1 MFKSIKLAKSRS
13 KPGSLV
19 VVGVYKGDS
28 NCPRSLKDLDAN
40 KEIDLVLKRPEFT
53 GNVGELAD
61 AGDNIL
67 VVGLGQRE
75 KSDLNII
82 RKASASV
89 VRQLFKRKETS
100 ATIEIH
106 RVITS
111 RTGSREA
118 VGQSIAEGMG
128 LANWRYSKFDGSAS
142 NKKSPI
148 GSILLNTTDK
158 DIKSGLR
165 KGLVIASAVN
175 AAREVAA
182 TPPNIANPE
191 WLYKEA
197 KRLGK
202 IFGFSV
208 SQVSQSD
215 AKKLGYGGLL
225 AVGSGSKTTPRI
237 IEMKHNVSKDKK
249 PIVLIG
255 KSITFD
261 TGGYSLKVGGSMR
274 EMKYDKNGGVGVLG
288 AMCII
293 AGLGLKSS
301 VIGLLPSAENM
312 ISKDAYRVDDILTM
326 GNGVTV
332 EVTNTDAEGRLVLAD
347 ALVHSCKKYKP
358 RAIVD
363 MATLTGGIVVA
374 LGSYSAGLFSNNNM
388 LLKKLDEASMHTGE
402 KLWRMPLWEEH
413 RDLMRA
419 NHADLW
425 NSAPVREAHPI
436 QGAAFLSFFVDN
448 DIPWAHIDIAGTD
461 VLKKTDGIHLEGPN
475 GYGARLLAELVKIM

>member
-1 MFKSIKLAKSRS
+1 MGNFSPKNDCL
-13 KPGSLV
+13 LV
-19 VVGVYKGDS
+19 VGIYKEDS
-28 NCPRSLKDLDAN
+28 RCPRSLKDLDLDG
-40 KEIDLVLKRPEFT
+40 EIDLVIRRPEFKASI
-53 GNVGELAD
+53 GEIAD

-67 VVGLGQRE
+67 VVGLGSRS
-75 KSDLNII
+75 KSSLQAL

-89 VRQLFKRKETS
+89 LRRLNRRQEKKVL
-100 ATIEIH
+100 IEIS
-106 RVITS
+106 RSVTA
-111 RTGSREA
+111 RTGSREEL
-118 VGQSIAEGMG
+118 GQSIAEGMA
-128 LANWRYSKFDGSAS
+128 LANWRYSRFDGKAS
-142 NKKSPI
+142 KQESFSGK
-148 GSILLNTTDK
+148 LELTATDK
-158 DIKSGLR
+158 EVK
-165 KGLVIASAVN
+165 KGLKRGLLIAEAVN
-175 AAREVAA
+175 AAREVAS

-191 WLYKEA
+191 WLLKEA

-202 IFGFSV
+202 VFGFSV
-208 SQVSQSD
+208 NEINSTQ

-225 AVGSGSKTTPRI
+225 AVGSGSRTAPRI
-237 IEMKHNVSKDKK
+237 IEMKHKYSKNKK
-249 PIVLIG
+249 PLVLVG

-293 AGLGLKSS
+293 AGLNLDIP
-301 VIGLLPSAENM
+301 VVGLLPSAENM
-312 ISKDAYRVDDILTM
+312 VSKDAYRVDDILTL

-347 ALVHSCKKYKP
+347 ALVHACENYDP

-374 LGSYSAGLFSNNNM
+374 LGSYSAGLFCNDDS
-388 LLKKLDEASMHTGE
+388 LRKSIDRASARTSE
-402 KLWRMPLWEEH
+402 KVWRMPLWEAH

-419 NHADLW
+419 RHADLW

-436 QGAAFLSFFVDN
+436 QGAAFLSFFVEK

-461 VLKKTDGIHLEGPN
+461 VLKKTDGVHIEGPN
-475 GYGARLLAELVKIM
+475 GYGARLLAQLAEDISNLS